1 MDLNEITTETG
12 MREFT
17 SNQRD
22 TLVNDAREI
31 RQIAGIVRNR
41 IAETAIEGDKPG
53 SARRRAAKID
63 RKFGQVARH
72 LEKAAALCEAI
83 DATHRREVLEL
94 PARRTKA
101 LEKKQQRRQVRALT
115 RQKAHT
121 LTQHTLA
128 ESAQHLAVDPRTD
141 YPQTPTAAPQPV
153 YNTPHPHAYAA
164 PQGNTAPLQDF
175 SAAFTGAFEET
186 G

>member
-1 MDLNEITTETG
+1 MDLNEITTPDG

-22 TLVNDAREI
+22 TLINDAREL

-41 IAETAIEGDKPG
+41 IAETTIDGDKPG
-53 SARRRAAKID
+53 SARRRAAKVD

-101 LEKKQQRRQVRALT
+101 LEKKERRREAKALT
-115 RQKAHT
+115 RQKAHALTQRT
-121 LTQHTLA
+121 LT
-128 ESAQHLAVDPRTD
+128 ESTQHLAVDPRTG
-141 YPQTPTAAPQPV
+141 YPQMPATAPQPV
-153 YNTPHPHAYAA
+153 VYNSPHPQAYATA
-164 PQGNTAPLQDF
+164 QANTAPLPDF
-175 SAAFTGAFEET
+175 GTVFEET